1 MIEINPYEIILQII
15 NFGILYYLLKKF
27 LSEPLSNMLSKRASM
42 IKHNIE
48 SAELNKRKADELV
61 TEKGEALKSAQLEAQ
76 SIRKKAEVAAEKE
89 LQQIIDNGKK
99 SADQLL
105 DQAKKDIEIQT
116 NTARK
121 ELLEN
126 VGDITVKVVEKY
138 VTTNVS
144 EDDKKQTIDQ
154 LIEQVSNK

>member
-1 MIEINPYEIILQII
+1 MISISPYEIILQIV

-27 LSEPLSNMLSKRASM
+27 LSEPLSNLLTKRASM

-61 TEKGEALKSAQLEAQ
+61 AEKNDALKSAQLEAQ
-76 SIRKKAEVAAEKE
+76 SIRKKAEQSAEKE
-89 LQQIIDNGKK
+89 LEQIIENGKK
-99 SADQLL
+99 SAEQLVE
-105 DQAKKDIEIQT
+105 QAKKDIEIQT
-116 NTARK
+116 NTAKK

-126 VGDITVKVVEKY
+126 VSDMTVKVVEKFV
-138 VTTNVS
+138 VTKIS
-144 EDDKKQTIDQ
+144 DEDKKQTIDK

>member
-1 MIEINPYEIILQII
+1 MISINPYEIILQII

-27 LSEPLSNMLSKRASM
+27 LSEPLSNLLSKRASM

-48 SAELNKRKADELV
+48 SAELNKRKSDELV
-61 TEKGEALKSAQLEAQ
+61 EEKNDALKSAQLEAQ

-89 LQQIIDNGKK
+89 LVQIIENGKQ
-99 SADQLL
+99 SADQMIE
-105 DQAKKDIEIQT
+105 QAKKDIELQT

-126 VGDITVKVVEKY
+126 VGDIAVKVVEKFV
-138 VTTNVS
+138 VTKIS
-144 EDDKKQTIDQ
+144 DEDKKQTMNQ
-154 LIEQVSNK
+154 LIEQVSKK

>member
-1 MIEINPYEIILQII
+1 MISISPYEIILQIV

-27 LSEPLSNMLSKRASM
+27 LSEPLSNLLTKRASM

-61 TEKGEALKSAQLEAQ
+61 AEKNEALKSAQLEAQ
-76 SIRKKAEVAAEKE
+76 SIRKKAEQSAEKE
-89 LQQIIDNGKK
+89 LEQIIENGKR
-99 SADQLL
+99 SAEQLVE
-105 DQAKKDIEIQT
+105 QAKKDIEIQT
-116 NTARK
+116 NTAKK

-126 VGDITVKVVEKY
+126 VSDMTVKVVEKFV
-138 VTTNVS
+138 VTKIS
-144 EDDKKQTIDQ
+144 DEDKKQTIDK